1 MEVADRPCA
10 CLSCRGV
17 IQDSCKFMAVRNP
30 RQEYVM
36 KFLEGDIKRRVVTIT
51 AAEDDRIKRI
61 APYIC
66 SNDQTAESTADKSR
80 RVKDLKKYL
89 IDNTDVNP
97 RQMRKEALIK
107 AVLDHADALEA
118 AADEGPAAVA
128 EPDGAVPVE
137 AAAVAE
143 PDGAVPVE
151 PQAVAE
157 DVAPQVVVVPVNND
171 HLDQADGEGYMEQ
184 DEDDDIELVT
194 EEQAVELE
202 ANEPDGSVEELE
214 DLPNGI
220 HNWVPYHYL
229 LRPIRGIIRRFTPP
243 SS

>member
-1 MEVADRPCA
+1 M
-10 CLSCRGV
+10 
-17 IQDSCKFMAVRNP
+17 I
-30 RQEYVM
+30 
-36 KFLEGDIKRRVVTIT
+36 
-51 AAEDDRIKRI
+51 
-61 APYIC
+61 
-66 SNDQTAESTADKSR
+66 
-80 RVKDLKKYL
+80 LKL
-89 IDNTDVNP
+89 M
-97 RQMRKEALIK
+97 QAK
-107 AVLDHADALEA
+107 AG
-118 AADEGPAAVA
+118 GPAAVA

-137 AAAVAE
+137 AA
-143 PDGAVPVE
+143 
-151 PQAVAE
+151 AVAE

-202 ANEPDGSVEELE
+202 ANEGDGSVEELE